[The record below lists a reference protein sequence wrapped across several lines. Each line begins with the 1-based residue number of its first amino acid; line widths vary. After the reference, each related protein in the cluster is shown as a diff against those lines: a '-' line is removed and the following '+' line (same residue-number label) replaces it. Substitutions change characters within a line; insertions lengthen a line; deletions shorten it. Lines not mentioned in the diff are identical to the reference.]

1 MAGNALL
8 AHQQSIFVTGNNI
21 ANVNT
26 PGYSRQHLILASGIQ
41 YSSMGSIGNGVY
53 AVGVERIYDHF
64 IGVQMI
70 TENQSLG
77 RWAAQKQVMAGVEI
91 IFDETGGFGLSQ
103 AMSDYFNAWQDLSM
117 NPTGITE
124 RQMLLSAGE
133 ILAGTFN
140 QKYADLESAQK
151 AIDAD
156 IKGAVGEINQLTAQ
170 IADLNQKIVDSEI
183 NGQTA
188 NEYRDQR
195 DLAIKELSELI
206 DISTFEDSSGSV
218 KVTLN
223 GGRSLVDGNF
233 YHNLSTQVNS
243 TTGLLDVLWVGA
255 DGSTV
260 DITGNIAGGKL
271 YGWLETRDVTLQDYM
286 TRLNDLASAIMQEV
300 NTVHSAGYGL
310 DESAGYDFFTGTDA
324 SDMQVNV
331 DLVNDLDLIA
341 AASDLSGVPGDGSN
355 AVAIANLQSKA
366 VLNGGTATFDE
377 YYNALVSDVGSEV
390 NQIDAYYQHQYDMM
404 TQLENYR
411 ESVSGVSLDEEM
423 VNLVKFQSAY
433 DAAAKLIS
441 TADELIQ
448 TVLKMV

>member
-1 MAGNALL
+1 
-8 AHQQSIFVTGNNI
+8 
-21 ANVNT
+21 
-26 PGYSRQHLILASGIQ
+26 
-41 YSSMGSIGNGVY
+41 
-53 AVGVERIYDHF
+53 
-64 IGVQMI
+64 
-70 TENQSLG
+70 
-77 RWAAQKQVMAGVEI
+77 
-91 IFDETGGFGLSQ
+91 
-103 AMSDYFNAWQDLSM
+103 
-117 NPTGITE
+117 
-124 RQMLLSAGE
+124 
-133 ILAGTFN
+133 
-140 QKYADLESAQK
+140 
-151 AIDAD
+151 
-156 IKGAVGEINQLTAQ
+156 
-170 IADLNQKIVDSEI
+170 
-183 NGQTA
+183 
-188 NEYRDQR
+188 
-195 DLAIKELSELI
+195 
-206 DISTFEDSSGSV
+206 
-218 KVTLN
+218 
-223 GGRSLVDGNF
+223 
-233 YHNLSTQVNS
+233 VNS